1 MVITNAPSYISLL
14 IISLILFGSIRLR
27 HLLKALLFRIWEDR
41 HV

>member
-14 IISLILFGSIRLR
+14 IILLILFGSIYIR
-27 HLLKALLFRIWEDR
+27 HLLKALLFRIREGR